1 MPEFGWG
8 RYAFSQRRQEAHQLV
23 FRPDDFRH
31 AIPRAP
37 AKAKGG

>member
-1 MPEFGWG
+1 
-8 RYAFSQRRQEAHQLV
+8 LV

-37 AKAKGG
+37 AKAKGGQKRLHP